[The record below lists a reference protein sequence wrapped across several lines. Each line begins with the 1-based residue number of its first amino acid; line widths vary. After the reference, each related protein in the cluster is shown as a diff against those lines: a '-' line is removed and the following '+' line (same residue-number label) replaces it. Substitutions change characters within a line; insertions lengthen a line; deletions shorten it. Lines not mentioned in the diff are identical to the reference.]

1 MKKEIIYFMA
11 GMLLSTCIF
20 TIAYVEL
27 KLKKEEE
34 INDAY
39 LEGFEAYKKDICN
52 RFHDRY

>member
-34 INDAY
+34 INEAY
-39 LEGFEAYKKDICN
+39 SEGFEAHKDICN
-52 RFHDRY
+52 RFHSPY